1 MYPSYP
7 QRSVRSSTFERYHGT
22 QLAFVAPPVSATSR
36 APQLPPTITV
46 CSASAVVGQRV
57 ICLPPVAGLVRT
69 GTPDLLVF
77 TTVLGVEVIS
87 DCSTIGTST
96 PRSSIQLSVAQ
107 SRRRP
112 ASFGWPRLSMDAQT
126 AREEAEWPPDLSSGD
141 LRAWRCDTDCLGDD
155 RLEVRERSLH
165 LVVRFQSCSGV
176 TDGTLRFDENR
187 RLSEIASKTTRR
199 PT

>member
-1 MYPSYP
+1 MSVM
-7 QRSVRSSTFERYHGT
+7 RSIPLFSIAARACYSVGVEAVGGLPNLSAWS
-22 QLAFVAPPVSATSR
+22 QLAATERHRRVTSR
-36 APQLPPTITV
+36 RPSEIPALPGCCRSGAVYHHRPPNAPNRRLI
-46 CSASAVVGQRV
+46 R
-57 ICLPPVAGLVRT
+57 RHNK
-69 GTPDLLVF
+69 
-77 TTVLGVEVIS
+77 
-87 DCSTIGTST
+87 
-96 PRSSIQLSVAQ
+96 LSVTAQ
-107 SRRRP
+107 PRRRP

-155 RLEVRERSLH
+155 RLEVRERSPH